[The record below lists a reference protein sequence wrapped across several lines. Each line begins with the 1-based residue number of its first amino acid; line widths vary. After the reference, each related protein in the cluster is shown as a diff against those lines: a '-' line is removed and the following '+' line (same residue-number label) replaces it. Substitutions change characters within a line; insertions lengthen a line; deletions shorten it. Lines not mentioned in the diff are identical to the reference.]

1 MSWESDKSEGL
12 LYYCQPNKKF
22 NSEKVLGLD
31 LDWTVIKP
39 EIGKKFPV
47 SEDDWVFAYNL
58 KKIKD
63 YYRDGYKI
71 VIFSNQKGSY
81 EGKGGITFEEFQSRW
96 FKILK
101 GLGVPAY
108 ILAAPLDDFNRKPGT
123 RMWDFMEDN
132 LNGDIKV
139 DRKKSLYVGDAA
151 GRPKDHSDV
160 DIKFAI
166 NLGVKFETP
175 EEFFEN
181 SKEFPFEKLKD
192 DLKGVNPKTFL
203 EHLENNKDVNQASW
217 KELNSGFKSDNLRV
231 ILLVGSPAS
240 GKSTL
245 SKRLVEESVKAN
257 NRIWKVYS
265 LDLEGTKKKLKD
277 KIKKILLETE
287 EGCIID
293 ATNANKEARA
303 EWIKLVESLN
313 KDGEKDIVKEKPIK
327 IWSVYSNISK
337 ELAFH
342 LNKIRG
348 IRGTIDPE
356 YHSKQVPA
364 VAIHAYWKKF
374 TKPELNEGF
383 EKIVEIDFE
392 PQFKSKEEKKLFL
405 TLL

>member
-1 MSWESDKSEGL
+1 MSWESDTTEGL
-12 LYYCQPNKKF
+12 LYYCQPNKKN
-22 NSEKVLGLD
+22 NSDKILGLD
-31 LDWTVIKP
+31 LDWTIIKP
-39 EIGKKFPV
+39 EMGKKFPV
-47 SEDDWVFAYNL
+47 SADDWIFAYNL
-58 KKIKD
+58 KKIRD
-63 YYRDGYKI
+63 YYKDGYKI
-71 VIFSNQKGSY
+71 VVFSNQKGSY

-101 GLGVPAY
+101 GLNVPVY
-108 ILAAPLDDFNRKPGT
+108 ILAAPKDDFNRKPGT
-123 RMWDFMEDN
+123 RMWDFMEQN
-132 LNGDIKV
+132 LNGDMKV
-139 DRKKSLYVGDAA
+139 DRKKSLYIGDAA

-175 EEFFEN
+175 EEFFED

-192 DLKGVNPKTFL
+192 ELKGVNPKTFL
-203 EHLENNKDVNQASW
+203 ENLEKNKEINNDSFQ
-217 KELNSGFKSDNLRV
+217 ELNNGFKSKDLRV

-245 SKRLVEESVKAN
+245 SKKILDESVKVN
-257 NRIWKVYS
+257 NRSWHVYS

-277 KIKKILLETE
+277 KIKKILTESE

-293 ATNANKEARA
+293 ATNANKESRN
-303 EWIKLVESLN
+303 EWIKLVDTIN
-313 KDGEKDIVKEKPIK
+313 EKNEKKAK
-327 IWSVYSNISK
+327 IWCVYSNISK

-348 IRGTIDPE
+348 IRGVIDPE

-374 TKPELNEGF
+374 QAPTLDEGF
-383 EKIVEIDFE
+383 EKIVEMYFE

>member
-22 NSEKVLGLD
+22 NSDKVLGLD

-58 KKIKD
+58 TKIKD
-63 YYRDGYKI
+63 YYKDGYKV

-101 GLGVPAY
+101 ALNVPAY
-108 ILAAPLDDFNRKPGT
+108 ILAAPKDDFNRKPGT
-123 RMWDFMEDN
+123 RMWDFMEHN

-139 DRKKSLYVGDAA
+139 DRKKSIYVGDAA

-175 EEFFEN
+175 DEFFED

-192 DLKGVNPKTFL
+192 ELKGVNPKTFL
-203 EHLENNKDVNQASW
+203 ENKEINSDSW
-217 KELNSGFKSDNLRV
+217 KELNTGFKIDDFRV

-245 SKRLVEESVKAN
+245 SKKILDESIKAN
-257 NRIWKVYS
+257 NRIWHVYS
-265 LDLEGTKKKLKD
+265 IDQEGTKKKLKD
-277 KIKKILLETE
+277 KIKKILSETE

-293 ATNANKEARA
+293 ATNANKEARN
-303 EWIKLVESLN
+303 EWIKLIGSIN
-313 KDGEKDIVKEKPIK
+313 EKNEKNEKTEIKSKIK
-327 IWSVYSNISK
+327 IWCVYSNISK

-342 LNKIRG
+342 LNKIRA
-348 IRGTIDPE
+348 IRGVIDPE

-374 TKPELNEGF
+374 QEPTVDEGF
-383 EKIVEIDFE
+383 EKIVEMNFE